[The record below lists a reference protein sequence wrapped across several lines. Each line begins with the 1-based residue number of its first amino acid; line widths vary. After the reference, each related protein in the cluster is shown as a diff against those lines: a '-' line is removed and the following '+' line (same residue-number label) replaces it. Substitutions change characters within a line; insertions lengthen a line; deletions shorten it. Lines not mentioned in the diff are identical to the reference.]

1 MTSTAPVRCSAE
13 SRALGES
20 PAGTASTVRAFVVLE
35 CPGPWGVDAV
45 RDSRLPEDVKAHL
58 RVLTRSGV
66 RPLLARRPGR
76 QPASGTRLFASAAGT
91 LWGATL
97 DDVRDVLTLD
107 LTGLRRGAVPAALTP
122 EDDPLLLVCTHGRHD
137 ACCAER
143 GRPLA
148 TAMHAAAPD
157 LVWEVS
163 HIGGD
168 RFAPNVLVLPDGLYY
183 GGLDPAR
190 AAAFVADHRSGLL
203 DLDHLRGRSTYG
215 FAVQAAE
222 IHLRRH
228 LADRRVS
235 AYQLE
240 RHERREEPDGTD
252 TTAVFEVDGR
262 RWEVRVRSVPGPPR
276 RLTCR
281 AVREDAAPVHRL
293 LEITAP
299 TT

>member
-1 MTSTAPVRCSAE
+1 MSGTAPVRCSSA

-45 RDSRLPEDVKAHL
+45 RDSRLPDDVKAHL
-58 RVLTRSGV
+58 RALTRSGV
-66 RPLLARRPGR
+66 RPLLARRPRREVGGGVR
-76 QPASGTRLFASAAGT
+76 VFASSSGALWSGTLG
-91 LWGATL
+91 
-97 DDVRDVLTLD
+97 DVRDVLALD
-107 LTGLRRGAVPAALTP
+107 LTGLRHGAVPAALTP
-122 EDDPLLLVCTHGRHD
+122 DGDPLLLVCTHGRHD

-148 TAMHAAAPD
+148 EAMRAAAPE

-190 AAAFVADHRSGLL
+190 AAAFVADHRAGLL
-203 DLDHLRGRSTYG
+203 DLDHLRGRSAYG

-228 LADRRVS
+228 LDDRRVA
-235 AYQLE
+235 AYALVHHQ
-240 RHERREEPDGTD
+240 RHEDSDGTI
-252 TTAVFEVDGR
+252 TTVVFAVDGR
-262 RWEVRVRSVPGPPR
+262 QWQVRVLSVPGPPR

-281 AVREDAAPVHRL
+281 AVREDAAPAHLL
-293 LEITAP
+293 LEIAAAAS
-299 TT
+299 